1 MPTAAPCPDPGPCGR
16 AMPVTPGLLGWR
28 APGAGLGAS
37 ARCPLG
43 VLPPEPVLCPGADPP
58 GPGI

>member
-1 MPTAAPCPDPGPCGR
+1 MPTAAPCPDPGPRGR
-16 AMPVTPGLLGWR
+16 AVPVTPGVLRWR

-43 VLPPEPVLCPGADPP
+43 VLPPRARAVPQG
-58 GPGI
+58 